1 MISRSLV
8 IVVAS
13 LCIFACSAVSSYIFK
28 HGQVSASNSDIDIK
42 ALEDELYA
50 LKDQIRVLEDAK
62 ALIPVEKNWLTV
74 QKIIDRYPELIW
86 RASEDLEIA
95 NEVENAWGAV
105 MIASPDLLL
114 PVVRLI
120 QSKVPAEVS
129 EIQLDQRQGVLLI
142 NILGMIK

>member
-1 MISRSLV
+1 MISKPSA

-28 HGQVSASNSDIDIK
+28 HTLVSDSDSGSDIK
-42 ALEDELYA
+42 VLEDELHA
-50 LKDQIRVLEDAK
+50 LQEQIKVLEDAE
-62 ALIPVEKNWLTV
+62 ALMPVEKNWLIA
-74 QKIIDRYPELIW
+74 QKITERYPKLIW
-86 RASEDLEIA
+86 RASADLEIA
-95 NEVENAWGAV
+95 NEAENAWGAV

-120 QSKVPAEVS
+120 QNKVPAEVS